1 MIRWATALKWLALG
15 LMAASFSASAQQQ
28 LTEGKQFLRLKNAQA
43 VESGSKIEVLEF
55 FSYGCIHCYHFEEFI
70 GPWSKKV
77 PADVSFKRIPVAF
90 QPAWVNLGKIMYTL
104 EAMGRDDLTIKVFKS
119 IHDANVRL
127 HEEKVFFEW
136 ATSNGLDLAKV
147 KEMWGSFAVNSK
159 MNRAK
164 TLAQNYQ
171 VDSTPMVFVDGKFR
185 PVFGPGSIEFKD
197 AGAALDFLVAKA
209 RSERSKK

>member
-15 LMAASFSASAQQQ
+15 FMAASFSASAQQQ

>member
-1 MIRWATALKWLALG
+1 MIRWATALKWLALAF
-15 LMAASFSASAQQQ
+15 MAASFSASAQQQ

-43 VESGSKIEVLEF
+43 VESGSKIEVVEF

-70 GPWSKKV
+70 GPWAKKA
-77 PADVSFKRIPVAF
+77 PADVSFKRVPVVF

-104 EAMGRDDLTIKVFKS
+104 EAMGRDDLSIKVFKS

-159 MNRAK
+159 MNRAA
-164 TLAQNYQ
+164 TLAKNYQ
-171 VDSTPMVFVDGKFR
+171 VESTPMVFVDGKFR

-197 AGAALDFLVAKA
+197 AASALDFLVAKA

>member
-15 LMAASFSASAQQQ
+15 FMAASFSASAQQQ

-43 VESGSKIEVLEF
+43 VESGSKIEVVEF

-70 GPWSKKV
+70 GPWAKKA

-104 EAMGRDDLTIKVFKS
+104 EAMGRDDLSIKVFKS

-197 AGAALDFLVAKA
+197 AASALDFLVAKA

>member
-1 MIRWATALKWLALG
+1 MIWATAQMAG
-15 LMAASFSASAQQQ
+15 AGFMAASFSASAQQQ
-28 LTEGKQFLRLKNAQA
+28 LTEGKQFALKNAQA
-43 VESGSKIEVLEF
+43 VESARSKCSSSSATAAFIATTLNSSAMVEESAAD
-55 FSYGCIHCYHFEEFI
+55 FS
-70 GPWSKKV
+70 
-77 PADVSFKRIPVAF
+77 AF
-90 QPAWVNLGKIMYTL
+90 RWRFSCMVNLGKIMYTL

-136 ATSNGLDLAKV
+136 AASNGLDLAKV

-209 RSERSKK
+209 RSERKK

>member
-15 LMAASFSASAQQQ
+15 FMAASFSASAQQQ

-136 ATSNGLDLAKV
+136 AASNGLDLAKV

>member
-15 LMAASFSASAQQQ
+15 FMAASFSASAQQQ

-136 ATSNGLDLAKV
+136 AGSNGLDLAKV

-209 RSERSKK
+209 RSERKK